1 MKYLDYYTVLIL
13 MVFVFLTAQGILVY
27 ENNRIRK
34 ENKKH
39 IYLSYLLIAL
49 SALAEMVGLKLNG
62 NPGIPAWS
70 LVMVKTADY
79 ICTPLAGG
87 AVIAQLR
94 IRNVWSKILYGIL
107 VFNTVFQVVCAFTG
121 WMLTIDETHHYF
133 HGPLYFVYVFSYLLI
148 LIIVI
153 IQFVIYGRTFSKH
166 NRGSL
171 YAILFLIISGIAV
184 QEILGS
190 EYRTSYIALS
200 MGVCLLFIHYSE
212 YSQILSDDKLREQ
225 RALITMDVL
234 TGIGS
239 RFAYEHRLQMYE
251 RDKNIPEDL
260 AFFLMDINGL
270 KKVND
275 TFGHEA
281 GDELICAAAECIVSV
296 FGHDDVYR
304 IGGDEFVAM
313 VKMKREEAEEAIGK
327 LAENAE
333 KWKGKNGNGLNIA
346 AGFALVSENRE
357 LNCEQLAKAADE
369 EMYQAKEKYYRDNGI
384 EKRGSR

>member
-1 MKYLDYYTVLIL
+1 MLNLDYYTVLIL
-13 MVFVFLTAQGILVY
+13 MVFVFLIAQSILVY

-39 IYLSYLLIAL
+39 IYLSYLLIGL

-94 IRNVWSKILYGIL
+94 IKNVWSNILYGVL
-107 VFNTVFQVVCAFTG
+107 GFNIVFQTISAFTG
-121 WMLTIDETHHYF
+121 WMLTIDETNHYS
-133 HGPLYFVYVFSYLLI
+133 HGPLYIVYVICY
-148 LIIVI
+148 LIILVVVI
-153 IQFVIYGRTFSKH
+153 IQFVVYGRKFSKH

-171 YAILFLIISGIAV
+171 YAILFLIIAGIAV
-184 QEILGS
+184 QEILGGD
-190 EYRTSYIALS
+190 YRTSYIALA
-200 MGVCLLFIHYSE
+200 MGVCLLFTHYTE

-225 RALITMDVL
+225 RALITTDIL

-239 RFAYEHRLQMYE
+239 RFAYEHKLQTYE

-260 AFFLMDINGL
+260 ALFLMDINGL
-270 KKVND
+270 KKIND
-275 TFGHEA
+275 TYGHEA
-281 GDELICAAAECIVSV
+281 GDELICAAAECIVGV
-296 FGHDDVYR
+296 FGHEDVYR

-313 VKMKREEAEEAIGK
+313 ARMQRKEAEEALLRI
-327 LAENAE
+327 AENAG
-333 KWKGKNGNGLNIA
+333 KWTGKNGNTLNIA

-357 LNCEQLAKAADE
+357 LSCEQLAKAADE
-369 EMYQAKEKYYRDNGI
+369 EMYQAKEKYYHDHGI
-384 EKRGSR
+384 EKRGFS